1 MLRHLALFALL
12 STGCQVLY
20 PHTLREPLEV
30 KIEEDLAEADYLGQA
45 AQCMEKGDQAGAVP
59 LMLKQIEAHPDQIMI
74 RAYLAELL
82 VRLKKNPEA
91 KEQFEAFISEAQQTE
106 GPAKKHLVHCHTR
119 LMEIAQECND
129 DFTEKLHRGIGL
141 YLLAKQHALIDENED
156 PGQTQQLIFKAIHEL
171 EAAQKMHREDARPSW
186 YLYECWTMLNQPRPA
201 EKALHEAQVNAPFSK
216 LTPGENR
223 ELRFARRSMEGK

>member
-1 MLRHLALFALL
+1 MKRHWNALALSFALA
-12 STGCQVLY
+12 VA
-20 PHTLREPLEV
+20 P
-30 KIEEDLAEADYLGQA
+30 A
-45 AQCMEKGDQAGAVP
+45 AISEGEHGNEFTNGVQLDEKGDWKGA
-59 LMLKQIEAHPDQIMI
+59 IASWS
-74 RAYLAELL
+74 AW
-82 VRLKKNPEA
+82 LKKNPEA

-119 LMEIAQECND
+119 LMELAQESND

-171 EAAQKMHREDARPSW
+171 EATQKMHREDARPSW
-186 YLYECWTMLNQPRPA
+186 YLYACWTMLNQPRPA

-223 ELRFARRSMEGK
+223 ELQSARRSMEGK